1 MSLPMPIPPY
11 GFTYEEDAFYMR
23 GRRVVDVL
31 VSTVALVLLSPVLAV
46 AAAAIKLEDR
56 GPVLF
61 VQMRVGRFG
70 RLFPMLKL
78 RTMRIS
84 DCGDAVKPASGAD
97 PRITKVG
104 RYLRRLS
111 IDELPQFFNVLRGD
125 MTLVGPRPEMPF
137 VVREYAAWQQ
147 LRHIACPGITGLWQ
161 VTCRSTIS
169 LHRPE
174 ATALDVEY
182 ILRGSLIGDL
192 AIMLRTFPSLLSAR
206 GAR

>member
-1 MSLPMPIPPY
+1 VSVPMPIPPY
-11 GFTYEEDAFYMR
+11 GFVYEEDNRYLIA
-23 GRRVVDVL
+23 RRIVDVI
-31 VSTVALVLLSPVLAV
+31 VSVTVLVLFAPVLLM

-61 VQMRVGRFG
+61 VQRRVGRFG

-84 DCGDAVKPASGAD
+84 GCNDALKPLSGND
-97 PRITKVG
+97 PRITNVG

-111 IDELPQFFNVLRGD
+111 IDEFPQLFNVLRGD

-137 VVREYAAWQQ
+137 IVRQYAAWQQ
-147 LRHIACPGITGLWQ
+147 LRHIATPGITGLWQ
-161 VTCRSTIS
+161 VTCRSNIS

-174 ATALDVEY
+174 ATALDVQY
-182 ILRGSLIGDL
+182 ISRGSFGGDISIILRTLS
-192 AIMLRTFPSLLSAR
+192 SLLFPR
-206 GAR
+206 GAH